1 MGKLCPVCML
11 RAQSFQSC
19 PTLCSPMHCS
29 PPGPSVHGILQA
41 RILAWVAMP
50 SSRGSSRPRSN
61 LGLLHLLN
69 WQTGSLPLAT
79 WEVRVLTYSPANPCV
94 SLRSS
99 HPGERYVDLFLRL
112 SSPAKGPS
120 HFLIRLYSMF
130 TGCWWMRYWS
140 VITADII
147 HVPGMCSR
155 GHCACS
161 SRKQW
166 CNWQGFLVSDSGLTL
181 FLLFGHDCR
190 TGI

>member
-1 MGKLCPVCML
+1 MGGHALL
-11 RAQSFQSC
+11 QGIF
-19 PTLCSPMHCS
+19 PTQIEP
-29 PPGPSVHGILQA
+29 
-41 RILAWVAMP
+41 
-50 SSRGSSRPRSN
+50 
-61 LGLLHLLN
+61 
-69 WQTGSLPLAT
+69 GSLTSPVLADRFFTTSAT

-99 HPGERYVDLFLRL
+99 HPGERHVDLFLRL

-147 HVPGMCSR
+147 HVPGMCSQGR
-155 GHCACS
+155 SACS